1 MRRKS
6 VELFACPKCGAG
18 LLLGEVSQEDSVS
31 GEIVEGKLECPK
43 CRTIVPIVRNIPRFV
58 GSESYAACWGFQW
71 NRFDRIQIDSVM
83 RNDLSRDRFYKTTG
97 WPSRMEGQRI
107 LEAGCGA
114 GRFTQL
120 ALETGAEV
128 VSFDLSSSV
137 EAASRNN
144 GGNPNLTLFQGSIYE
159 IPMKRE
165 SFDKIFCMG
174 VLQFCPDVEGAFR
187 SMLPFLR
194 PGGQIVV
201 DVYEKWRRF
210 PPLKTFVRPF
220 TKRMGAE
227 KLYKILCMTIPP
239 AFELKKAIHRV
250 PAVGPSL
257 STLVPIGPLSHVE
270 RGLNYTDEEL
280 KQVKILSALNML
292 SPAFEHPQRME
303 DVERWFAKSEL
314 VEVELKRGYN
324 GINAKGRRPN

>member
-1 MRRKS
+1 MQRRS
-6 VELFACPKCGAG
+6 LELFGCAKCGIA
-18 LLLGEVSQEDSVS
+18 LRLSAVTQEDSTS
-31 GEIVEGKLECPK
+31 SEIIEGRLECPG
-43 CRTIVPIVRNIPRFV
+43 CHTLAPIVRNIPRFV

-71 NRFDRIQIDSVM
+71 NRFDRLQIDSVM
-83 RNDLSRDRFYKTTG
+83 RNELSRDRFYKTTG
-97 WPSRMEGQRI
+97 WPTRMKGQRI

-120 ALETGAEV
+120 VLETGAEV

-137 EAASRNN
+137 EAARRNN
-144 GGNPNLTLFQGSIYE
+144 GDHSNLTLFQGSIYE
-159 IPMKRE
+159 IPLRKE

-194 PGGQIVV
+194 PGGEIVV
-201 DVYEKWRRF
+201 DVYEKWKKF

-220 TKRMGAE
+220 TKRLGAE
-227 KLYKILCMTIPP
+227 KLYKLLSLAIPP
-239 AFELKKAIHRV
+239 AFELKKAIHSV
-250 PAVGPSL
+250 PAVGPPL
-257 STLVPIGPLSHVE
+257 SNLVPIGPLSHVD
-270 RGLNYTDEEL
+270 RGLNYTDDEL

-303 DVERWFAKSEL
+303 DVERWFAQSNL

-324 GINAKGRRPN
+324 GINAKGRRPS

>member
-1 MRRKS
+1 MQRSS
-6 VELFACPKCGAG
+6 VEIFRCTKCDGPLALTEVTSEEASTGDVAEGQLACP
-18 LLLGEVSQEDSVS
+18 
-31 GEIVEGKLECPK
+31 EGHASA
-43 CRTIVPIVRNIPRFV
+43 PIVRGIPRFV
-58 GSESYAACWGFQW
+58 ASESYAANWGFQW
-71 NRFDRIQIDSVM
+71 SRFDRIQLDNVM

-97 WPSRMEGQRI
+97 WPTHMEGQRI
-107 LEAGCGA
+107 LEVGCGA

-137 EAASRNN
+137 DVALRNN
-144 GGNPNLTLFQGSIYE
+144 SRQSRWTVFQGSIYD
-159 IPMKRE
+159 IPLKKN

-194 PGGQIVV
+194 PAGEIVV
-201 DVYEKWRRF
+201 DVYERSKF
-210 PPLKTFVRPF
+210 PPLKTFVRPV
-220 TKRMGAE
+220 TKRMKTE
-227 KLYKILCMTIPP
+227 SLYKLLSWTIPP
-239 AFELKKAIHRV
+239 AFEVKKAIHQV
-250 PAVGPSL
+250 PAVGPQL
-257 STLVPIGPLSHVE
+257 ARLIPIGALSHIE
-270 RGLNYTDEEL
+270 RGLNYSDDEL

-303 DVERWFAKSEL
+303 DVQRWFAESGL

-324 GINAKGRRPN
+324 GINAKGRRAN

>member
-6 VELFACPKCGAG
+6 LELFACPKCGSGFRVNAV
-18 LLLGEVSQEDSVS
+18 LREDAAFD
-31 GEIVEGKLECPK
+31 EIIEGKLECSGCQK
-43 CRTIVPIVRNIPRFV
+43 LIPIVRNIPRFV

-83 RNDLSRDRFYKTTG
+83 RNQLSRDRFYKTTG
-97 WPSRMEGQRI
+97 WPAHMKGQRI
-107 LEAGCGA
+107 LEVGCGA

-137 EAASRNN
+137 EAAWRNN
-144 GGNPNLTLFQGSIYE
+144 EGNPNLALFQGSIYE
-159 IPMKRE
+159 IPLKKD

-187 SMLPFLR
+187 SMLPYLR
-194 PGGQIVV
+194 PGGEIVV
-201 DVYEKWRRF
+201 DVYEKWKGF
-210 PPLKTFVRPF
+210 PPLKVFVRPF
-220 TKRMGAE
+220 TKRVGAE
-227 KLYKILCMTIPP
+227 KLYKLLCLTIPP

-250 PAVGPSL
+250 PAVGPPL
-257 STLVPIGPLSHVE
+257 SNLIPIGPLSHVE
-270 RGLNYTDEEL
+270 RGLNYTDDEL

-303 DVERWFAKSEL
+303 DVRRWFAQSEL
-314 VEVELKRGYN
+314 VEVQLKRGYN
-324 GINAKGRRPN
+324 GINGKGKRPN

>member
-1 MRRKS
+1 VQRKS
-6 VELFACPKCGAG
+6 VELFLCTKCSSPLQLGA
-18 LLLGEVSQEDSVS
+18 VTHEDLSF
-31 GEIVEGKLECPK
+31 GEIIEGQLECPA
-43 CRTIVPIVRNIPRFV
+43 CHAAVPIVRSIPRFV
-58 GSESYAACWGFQW
+58 GSESYTACWGFQW

-83 RNDLSRDRFYKTTG
+83 RNELSRDRFYKTTG
-97 WPSRMEGQRI
+97 WSSRLEGHRI
-107 LEAGCGA
+107 LEVGCGA

-137 EAASRNN
+137 EAAWRNN
-144 GGNPNLTLFQGSIYE
+144 HGHANFTLFQGSIYE
-159 IPMKRE
+159 IPIRKE
-165 SFDKIFCMG
+165 WFDKIFCMG

-194 PGGQIVV
+194 RGGEIVV
-201 DVYEKWRRF
+201 DVYERWRGF

-227 KLYKILCMTIPP
+227 KLYRLLSLTIPP
-239 AFELKKAIHRV
+239 AFELKKAIYKV
-250 PAVGPSL
+250 PALGPPL
-257 STLVPIGPLSHVE
+257 SNLVPIGALSHVDK
-270 RGLNYTDEEL
+270 GLNYSDDEL

-292 SPAFEHPQRME
+292 APAFEHPQRMK
-303 DVERWFAKSEL
+303 DVQRWFAQSGL
-314 VEVELKRGYN
+314 VEVQLKRGYN

>member
-1 MRRKS
+1 MKRKA
-6 VELFACPKCGAG
+6 VELFVCAKCGAA
-18 LLLGEVSQEDSVS
+18 LRLTAVTQEDSAS
-31 GEIVEGKLECPK
+31 AEIVEGKLECAT

-83 RNDLSRDRFYKTTG
+83 RNELSRDRFYKTTG
-97 WPSRMEGQRI
+97 WPARMEGQRI
-107 LEAGCGA
+107 LEVGCGA

-120 ALETGAEV
+120 ALETAAEV

-137 EAASRNN
+137 EAAWRNN
-144 GGNPNLTLFQGSIYE
+144 SGHANLTLFQGSVYE
-159 IPMKRE
+159 IPLRKQA
-165 SFDKIFCMG
+165 FDKIFCMG

-194 PGGQIVV
+194 PAGEIVV

-227 KLYKILCMTIPP
+227 KLYKLLCLAIPP
-239 AFELKKAIHRV
+239 AFELKKAIHSV
-250 PAVGPSL
+250 PAVGPPL
-257 STLVPIGPLSHVE
+257 SNLVPIGPLSHVE
-270 RGLNYTDEEL
+270 RGLDYTDDEL

-303 DVERWFAKSEL
+303 DVRRWFDESEL

-324 GINAKGRRPN
+324 GINAKGKRPS

>member
-1 MRRKS
+1 VRRES
-6 VELFACPKCGAG
+6 IEMFECMKCGGAFQ
-18 LLLGEVSQEDSVS
+18 LSAAAHKTSDSD
-31 GEIVEGKLECPK
+31 EIIDGALVCSSCDTK
-43 CRTIVPIVRNIPRFV
+43 VPIVRGIPRFV

-97 WPSRMEGQRI
+97 WPHRMEGQRI
-107 LEAGCGA
+107 LEVGCGA

-137 EAASRNN
+137 EAAWRNN
-144 GGNPNLTLFQGSIYE
+144 AGHPKLTLFQGSIYE
-159 IPMKRE
+159 IPLHQE

-194 PGGQIVV
+194 PNGEIVV
-201 DVYEKWRRF
+201 DVYEKSKGF

-227 KLYKILCMTIPP
+227 KLYKLLSMTIPP
-239 AFELKKAIHRV
+239 AFDLKRAIHRL
-250 PAVGPSL
+250 PAVGPPL
-257 STLVPIGPLSHVE
+257 SNLVPIGPLSHVE
-270 RGLNYTDEEL
+270 RGLNYTDDEL

-303 DVERWFAKSEL
+303 DVRRWFAQTDL

>member
-1 MRRKS
+1 MQRKS
-6 VELFACPKCGAG
+6 LELFACAKCGGA
-18 LLLGEVSQEDSVS
+18 LRLRAVTQQDSASGEV
-31 GEIVEGKLECPK
+31 IEGKLECPG
-43 CRTIVPIVRNIPRFV
+43 CHTAVPIVRNIPRFV

-83 RNDLSRDRFYKTTG
+83 RNQLSRDRFYKTTG
-97 WPSRMEGQRI
+97 WPTRMEGQRI
-107 LEAGCGA
+107 LEVGCGA

-120 ALETGAEV
+120 ALETSAEL

-137 EAASRNN
+137 EAAWRNN
-144 GGNPNLTLFQGSIYE
+144 GNHPNLTLFQGSIYE
-159 IPMKRE
+159 IPLRKE

-187 SMLPFLR
+187 SMLPFLQ
-194 PGGQIVV
+194 PGGEIVV
-201 DVYEKWRRF
+201 DVYEKWKTF

-220 TKRMGAE
+220 TKRIGAE
-227 KLYKILCMTIPP
+227 KLYKLLSLTIPP

-250 PAVGPSL
+250 PALGPPL
-257 STLVPIGPLSHVE
+257 SNLVPIGPLSHVD

-303 DVERWFAKSEL
+303 DVERWFAQSKL

-324 GINAKGRRPN
+324 GINAKGKRPN

>member
-1 MRRKS
+1 M
-6 VELFACPKCGAG
+6 FTCPKCAG
-18 LLLGEVSQEDSVS
+18 RFRLAAVTREDAES
-31 GEIVEGKLECPK
+31 GEIIEGQLECPS
-43 CRTIVPIVRNIPRFV
+43 CHAIVPIVRSIPRFV

-71 NRFDRIQIDSVM
+71 NRFDRIQVDSFM
-83 RNDLSRDRFYKTTG
+83 HNDLSRDRFYKTTG
-97 WPSRMEGQRI
+97 WPSRMEGLRI
-107 LEAGCGA
+107 LEVGCGA

-128 VSFDLSSSV
+128 FSFDLSSSV
-137 EAASRNN
+137 EAAWRNN
-144 GGNPNLTLFQGSIYE
+144 GANARLTLFQGSIYE
-159 IPMKRE
+159 IPLQRAA
-165 SFDKIFCMG
+165 FDRIFCMG

-187 SMLPFLR
+187 SMLPFLG
-194 PGGQIVV
+194 PGGEIVV
-201 DVYEKWRRF
+201 DVYEKARGF

-227 KLYKILCMTIPP
+227 RLYKLLSWTIPP

-250 PAVGPSL
+250 PAVGPPL
-257 STLVPIGPLSHVE
+257 SNLVPIGPISHAE

-303 DVERWFAKSEL
+303 DVRKWFANSEL

-324 GINAKGRRPN
+324 GINAKGKRPN